1 MDAIGGSTSLWIGF
15 SLFIFIMLSLDLG
28 LFNRKAH
35 TIKYREAWIWSAVWV
50 TIAMIFAGIVFY
62 YLGSQPGFGFLPGY
76 IIELSLSV
84 DNLFV
89 FLLIFSYFKVP
100 AQFQHRVLFWGVMG
114 ALIMRLTMIFVGAA
128 LINRFH
134 WIIYIFGGFLVYTGI
149 KMFRHEDTDMQPD
162 QNIVVRA
169 VTRFLPISHHYD
181 EQKFFTRINGKLTGT
196 LLLLVLI
203 VVEVTD
209 LVFAVDS
216 IPAIFAI
223 TTNTF
228 IVYTSNVF
236 AILGLRSMY
245 FLLAGVVE
253 KFRYLRTGL
262 AIVLT
267 FIGVKML
274 VVALGLHIPIWF
286 SLVFVA
292 AVLLGSVVVS
302 LLFPPKTDSRIDVD
316 LPPDF
321 AQPPDDELNDE
332 RQEQAAEEEEEPET
346 SQSRK

>member
-1 MDAIGGSTSLWIGF
+1 MDALGGSTWLWLGF
-15 SLFIFIMLSLDLG
+15 SLFILTMLSLDLG

-35 TIKYREAWIWSAVWV
+35 TIRYREAWIWSGVWV
-50 TIAMIFAGIVFY
+50 TLAMLFAGIVFH
-62 YLGSQPGFGFLPGY
+62 YLGSQRGFEFLTGY
-76 IIELSLSV
+76 LIELSLSV

-100 AQFQHRVLFWGVMG
+100 SKFQHRVLFWGVMG
-114 ALIMRLTMIFVGAA
+114 ALFMRLTMIFVGAA

-149 KMFRHEDTDMQPD
+149 KMFRQEEIEIQPE
-162 QNIVVRA
+162 QNPLVRLA
-169 VTRFLPISHHYD
+169 SKLLPITRHYED
-181 EQKFFTRINGKLTGT
+181 EKFFTKINGKTTGT
-196 LLLLVLI
+196 LLLLVLM

-253 KFRYLRTGL
+253 KFRYLRYGL

-274 VVALGLHIPIWF
+274 LGAVGVFISIKI
-286 SLVFVA
+286 SLSFVA
-292 AVLLGSVVVS
+292 VVLVGSVVAS
-302 LLFPPKTDSRIDVD
+302 LVLASDDETTIQVD

-321 AQPPDDELNDE
+321 DLPLGEELNEQDRKADE
-332 RQEQAAEEEEEPET
+332 IENPQNPAI
-346 SQSRK
+346 